1 MVKSSYSQRVID
13 VSFYILDLFAL
24 ITLHPP
30 VKFSLKVSFIEAVV
44 SAEELVE
51 YLCLAL
57 AHLHHG
63 SPVGD
68 ILWHFSILQM
78 SILRFQGA
86 VVVTTVSRIIDM
98 LSGGVGRSVRPAN
111 ALDVDSGLIWSPL
124 ATAGDGLVVVFSS
137 RKYQQWAGT

>member
-1 MVKSSYSQRVID
+1 MVKSSCYSQRVLD

-30 VKFSLKVSFIEAVV
+30 VKFSLKISFIEAVV

-86 VVVTTVSRIIDM
+86 VVVTRVGHYVP
-98 LSGGVGRSVRPAN
+98 GGVDDMVAN
-111 ALDVDSGLIWSPL
+111 RALKL
-124 ATAGDGLVVVFSS
+124 F
-137 RKYQQWAGT
+137 KE